1 VAYFQKIFANKRP
14 IMKFLILLTILVA
27 ILCLQVHGKQ
37 AAGENAR
44 IQNDQRISNGKNPN
58 NRNLAQGQDQAR
70 PSKSRD
76 GSPSRPSKPS
86 KGKKAPAASE
96 TEEKV
101 GNYKVGTDED
111 WQAYELE
118 FEADD
123 LFQLLIS
130 KRRSINFNQEV

>member
-1 VAYFQKIFANKRP
+1 
-14 IMKFLILLTILVA
+14 MKFLILLTILVA

-37 AAGENAR
+37 AADENAR
-44 IQNDQRISNGKNPN
+44 IQNDQRLSNGKNHN

-76 GSPSRPSKPS
+76 GSPSRPSKTS

-96 TEEKV
+96 TEKKV
-101 GNYKVGTDED
+101 GTYKVGTDED
-111 WQAYELE
+111 WQAYESE

-123 LFQLLIS
+123 LFQLLIT